1 MMSMS
6 QMQVEYNKLEVESK
20 LLGYPVFSIE
30 ANTPPAEYA
39 EFEPN
44 FIKEQ
49 NPGYVQ
55 VMVSSTDLKAIGD
68 YEDIGFRFVEFR
80 LFKHL
85 RTSQLSASSKSYF
98 PYRIELIAGDE
109 YLDQAIAMMYAH
121 NCDDRFSI
129 DPYIPAEIAK
139 KRLELYIRRSFR
151 RFPSEFVLGLINH
164 HTEELVAFRTGKF
177 KNKNHVLYFYSYVS
191 KSHDQHAFSA
201 MLETAV
207 IEHLVAQKVS
217 HIEAVSSGLNIAELN
232 ESIHDYGYVVDKTM
246 VLLRKI
252 YPV

>member
-1 MMSMS
+1 MSSS
-6 QMQVEYNKLEVESK
+6 QMQVECNKLEVESK

-30 ANTPPAEYA
+30 ANTSPALYA
-39 EFEPN
+39 EFEPD
-44 FIKEQ
+44 FLSEHH
-49 NPGYVQ
+49 PGYVQ
-55 VMVSSTDLKAIGD
+55 VMVNSGDLKAIGD
-68 YEDIGFRFVEFR
+68 YEELGFRFAEFR
-80 LFKHL
+80 LFKYL

-109 YLDQAIAMMYAH
+109 YLDQAVAMMYAH
-121 NCDDRFSI
+121 DCDDRFSI

-151 RFPSEFVLGLINH
+151 RFPTEFVLGLINH

-177 KNKNHVLYFYSYVS
+177 KSKNHVLYFYSYVS

-207 IEHLVAQKVS
+207 IEHLVRQKVS

-246 VLLRKI
+246 VLLRKV
-252 YPV
+252 YPL